1 MFDNIMFDEEILF
14 TYIGYAAGLAT
25 ILTFCHSDFAD
36 YRNQKR
42 YQPVQLHVHHLQSGA
57 GLLVCLRRL
66 YRFLYPSLFKSDYVF
81 LYIYHSYPHHIL

>member
-25 ILTFCHSDFAD
+25 ILTFAIQILRIIETKNVTNLSS
-36 YRNQKR
+36 YM
-42 YQPVQLHVHHLQSGA
+42 YIIYSL
-57 GLLVCLRRL
+57 GLVCWICLRRL
-66 YRFLYPSLFKSDYVF
+66 HRFLYSSLFKPDYVF

>member
-25 ILTFCHSDFAD
+25 ILTFAIQILRIIETKNVTNLSS
-36 YRNQKR
+36 YM
-42 YQPVQLHVHHLQSGA
+42 YIIYSLG
-57 GLLVCLRRL
+57 LVCLRRL
-66 YRFLYPSLFKSDYVF
+66 HRFLYSSLFKPDYVF